1 MSRPDPCY
9 PWEGNPR
16 RFVAVAMPNGDGR
29 FGVLGELVFLSEQRG
44 HCVDRP
50 KYLSRAEAE
59 QLRDELT
66 AALRAFDAAK
76 DLARDVAAEIAE
88 RPRAY
93 TGPYPIRGKTLAD
106 CPPREEQVLCA
117 GDDRR

>member
-1 MSRPDPCY
+1 MAQDHSY

-16 RFVAVAMPNGDGR
+16 RFVAVAMPNGDAR
-29 FGVLGELVFLSEQRG
+29 FGVAGQMVFLSEKRG
-44 HCVDRP
+44 QCVDRP
-50 KYLSRAEAE
+50 KYLSRDEAA

-76 DLARDVAAEIAE
+76 HLARDVAVEIAD

-93 TGPYPIRGKTLAD
+93 TGPYPIRGKTLAEVD
-106 CPPREEQVLCA
+106 A
-117 GDDRR
+117 G